1 MRFWPQ
7 KKWKQIV
14 VVAVLSFFV
23 IVTGLV
29 GFIFF
34 KISSDYTSDLEVMN
48 ANGPQ
53 TALIIYHPGL
63 SSFMQ
68 DTTYA
73 FANGLTENDWR
84 VEITTA
90 SAQAPTDLTEY
101 SLLVLGSPVYAGN
114 ASVTIQ
120 RHVGRIGDLNGI
132 DTVLL
137 VTSGGSDG
145 GAEATMQQIVEEH
158 GGSVVEV
165 VSLFTSA
172 PDDGDPLELAK
183 EAGRDFVIE

>member
-14 VVAVLSFFV
+14 VVAVLSFVV

-48 ANGPQ
+48 ANGSQ

-73 FANGLTENDWR
+73 FAKGLSENDWR

-101 SLLVLGSPVYAGN
+101 SLLVFGSPVYAGN

-120 RHVGRIGDLNGI
+120 RHVERIGDLNGI

-137 VTSGGSDG
+137 ITSGGSDG

-158 GGSVVEV
+158 GGSVVDV

-172 PDDGDPLELAK
+172 PNDGDPLELAK